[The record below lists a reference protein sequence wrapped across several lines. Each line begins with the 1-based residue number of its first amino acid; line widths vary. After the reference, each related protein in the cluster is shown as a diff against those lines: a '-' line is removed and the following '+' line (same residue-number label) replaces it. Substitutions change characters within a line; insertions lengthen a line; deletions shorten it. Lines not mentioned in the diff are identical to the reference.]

1 MDNKEEAIRFFKGAA
16 CGVILTVAV
25 IITKNGY
32 DAAHTFIGEEHL
44 AVGEKAAVI
53 ASMLEQNYIGDFD
66 NTDLADQMYSGMADA
81 MGDPYTRYFT
91 KNEMS
96 DFLND
101 ANGTMCGI
109 GIVISSD
116 KDTGLCIIS
125 EVIENS
131 PAEKAGLKAGDT
143 IIKVDDKDVV
153 GMSVVEISELTK
165 GKKDTSVKISV
176 DRHGEGEKLFDI
188 KRTTINMQY
197 VKSSKDGDIGYI
209 KITEFAKVTADQF
222 VKSLSELMKQ
232 DIKGLVIDLRD
243 NPGGMIDIVT
253 EIADTLLPEGTI
265 TYTVDKNGNR
275 VDFKSKEGCIDI
287 PIAVIVN
294 GGSASASELLAGA
307 IQDNGRGIIIGTQTY
322 GKGIVQGL
330 YSLSDGS
337 GLKITI
343 QKYFTPNGVCIQGI
357 GITPDYE
364 IETEDKTKSAD
375 DKQYNKAIE
384 LLKDKIKE

>member
-1 MDNKEEAIRFFKGAA
+1 MDNKEEAIRFLKGAV
-16 CGVILTVAV
+16 CGVILTAAV

-53 ASMLEQNYIGDFD
+53 ASMLEQNFIGDFD

-116 KDTGLCIIS
+116 KDTGLCIVS

-188 KRTTINMQY
+188 KRSTINMQY

-222 VKSLSELMKQ
+222 IKALSGLMKQ
-232 DIKGLVIDLRD
+232 NIKGLVIDLRD

-275 VDFKSKEGCIDI
+275 VDFKSKDGCIDI
-287 PIAVIVN
+287 PIAVLVN

-307 IQDNGRGIIIGTQTY
+307 IQDNGRGTIIGTQTY

-375 DKQYNKAIE
+375 DKQYNKAVE

>member
-1 MDNKEEAIRFFKGAA
+1 MDNKEEAIRFLKGAV
-16 CGVILTVAV
+16 CGVILTAAV

-53 ASMLEQNYIGDFD
+53 ASMLEQNFIGDFD

-116 KDTGLCIIS
+116 KDTGLCIVS

-188 KRTTINMQY
+188 KRSTINMQY

-222 VKSLSELMKQ
+222 IKALSGLMKQ
-232 DIKGLVIDLRD
+232 NIKGLVIDLRD

-275 VDFKSKEGCIDI
+275 VDFKSKDGCIDI
-287 PIAVIVN
+287 PIAILVN

-307 IQDNGRGIIIGTQTY
+307 IQDNGRGTIIGTQTY

-375 DKQYNKAIE
+375 DKQYNKAVE

>member
-25 IITKNGY
+25 IFTKNGY

>member
-1 MDNKEEAIRFFKGAA
+1 MDNNEEAIRFLKGAA
-16 CGVILTVAV
+16 CGVILTAAV

-116 KDTGLCIIS
+116 KDTGLCIVS

-188 KRTTINMQY
+188 KRSTINMQY

-222 VKSLSELMKQ
+222 IKALSGLMKQ
-232 DIKGLVIDLRD
+232 NIKGLVIDLRD

-275 VDFKSKEGCIDI
+275 VDFKSKDGCIDI
-287 PIAVIVN
+287 PIAVLVN

-307 IQDNGRGIIIGTQTY
+307 IQDNGRGTIIGTQTY

-375 DKQYNKAIE
+375 DKQYNKAVE

>member
-176 DRHGEGEKLFDI
+176 DRHDEGEKLFDI

>member
-1 MDNKEEAIRFFKGAA
+1 MDNKEEAIRFLKGAV
-16 CGVILTVAV
+16 CGVILTAAV

-53 ASMLEQNYIGDFD
+53 ASMLEQNFIGDFD

-116 KDTGLCIIS
+116 KDTGLCIVS

-188 KRTTINMQY
+188 KRSTINMQY

-222 VKSLSELMKQ
+222 IKALSGLMKQ
-232 DIKGLVIDLRD
+232 NIKGLVIDLRD

-275 VDFKSKEGCIDI
+275 VDFKSKDGCIDI
-287 PIAVIVN
+287 PIAVLVN

-307 IQDNGRGIIIGTQTY
+307 IQDNGRGTIIGTQTY

>member
-1 MDNKEEAIRFFKGAA
+1 VDNKEEAIRFLKGAV
-16 CGVILTVAV
+16 CGVILTAAV

-53 ASMLEQNYIGDFD
+53 ASMLEQNFIGDFD

-116 KDTGLCIIS
+116 KDTGLCIVS

-188 KRTTINMQY
+188 KRSTINMQY

-222 VKSLSELMKQ
+222 IKALSGLMKQ
-232 DIKGLVIDLRD
+232 NIKGLVIDLRD

-275 VDFKSKEGCIDI
+275 VDFKSKDGCIDI
-287 PIAVIVN
+287 PIAILVN

-307 IQDNGRGIIIGTQTY
+307 IQDNGRGTIIGTQTY

-375 DKQYNKAIE
+375 DKQYNKAVE

>member
-1 MDNKEEAIRFFKGAA
+1 M
-16 CGVILTVAV
+16 
-25 IITKNGY
+25 
-32 DAAHTFIGEEHL
+32 

-53 ASMLEQNYIGDFD
+53 ASMLEQNFIGDFD

-116 KDTGLCIIS
+116 KDTGLCIVS

-188 KRTTINMQY
+188 KRSTINMQY

-222 VKSLSELMKQ
+222 IKALSGLMKQ
-232 DIKGLVIDLRD
+232 NIKGLVIDLRD

-275 VDFKSKEGCIDI
+275 VDFKSKDGCIDI
-287 PIAVIVN
+287 PIAILVN

-307 IQDNGRGIIIGTQTY
+307 IQDNGRGTIIGTQTY

-375 DKQYNKAIE
+375 DKQYNKAVE

>member
-1 MDNKEEAIRFFKGAA
+1 MDNKEEAIRFLKGAV
-16 CGVILTVAV
+16 CGVILTAAV

-53 ASMLEQNYIGDFD
+53 ASMLEQNFIGDFD

-81 MGDPYTRYFT
+81 MGYPYTRYFT

-116 KDTGLCIIS
+116 KDTGLCIVS

-188 KRTTINMQY
+188 KRSTINMQY

-222 VKSLSELMKQ
+222 IKALSGLMKQ
-232 DIKGLVIDLRD
+232 NIKGLVIDLRD

-275 VDFKSKEGCIDI
+275 VDFKSKDGCIDI
-287 PIAVIVN
+287 PIAILVN

-307 IQDNGRGIIIGTQTY
+307 IQDNGRGTIIGTQTY

-375 DKQYNKAIE
+375 DKQYNKAVE